1 MREITASDLMNP
13 EVLTV
18 PDTLTVRELARFLV
32 DNDITGAPVIDG
44 EGRMIGVVSVVD
56 VAEAVAGGESAFGV
70 VHAEEV
76 RVADLL
82 HPGVYTVAE
91 EAGVA
96 EIAKLLLEK
105 HIHRLVVIRD
115 ERPVGVVS
123 TSDLLGLLFED

>member
-1 MREITASDLMNP
+1 MREITAADLMNP

-18 PDTLTVRELARFLV
+18 PDTWTVLELARFLV
-32 DNDITGAPVIDG
+32 DNDITGAPVVNR
-44 EGRMIGVVSVVD
+44 EGRMIGVVSVMD
-56 VAEAVAGGESAFGV
+56 VAEAVAGGESTFGAGSLTGV
-70 VHAEEV
+70 T
-76 RVADLL
+76 VADVL

-105 HIHRLVVIRD
+105 HIHRVVVVRD

>member
-32 DNDITGAPVIDG
+32 DNDITGAPVIDR

-70 VHAEEV
+70 DRADDV

>member
-13 EVLTV
+13 EVFTV

-32 DNDITGAPVIDG
+32 DNDVTGAPVVDR

-56 VAEAVAGGESAFGV
+56 VADAVAGGPEAFGV
-70 VHAEEV
+70 PEGGDIT
-76 RVADLL
+76 VADLV

-105 HIHRLVVIRD
+105 HIHRLIVIRD

>member
-18 PDTLTVRELARFLV
+18 PDSLTVRDLARFLV
-32 DNDITGAPVIDG
+32 DNDITGAPVVDR

-56 VAEAVAGGESAFGV
+56 VAEAVASGQSAFGV
-70 VHAEEV
+70 EDGTQVTVAEV
-76 RVADLL
+76 L

-105 HIHRLVVIRD
+105 HIHRLVVMRD